1 MRKAIYHTIRGFG
14 YLPHCG
20 HHPGLE
26 ALLFF
31 LLMGGAAGAT
41 NGGWKGFLVGSSAMA
56 AVMVPL
62 AAIGAYER
70 SVRDEELTAKEL
82 AQQKKLTP

>member
-1 MRKAIYHTIRGFG
+1 MMKVIYQTIRGFG

-26 ALLFF
+26 VLLIF
-31 LLMGGAAGAT
+31 LLMGGAAGAI

-56 AVMVPL
+56 AVMGPL
-62 AAIGAYER
+62 AAIGAYDR
-70 SVRDEELTAKEL
+70 SVLDEELTTEEL
-82 AQQKKLTP
+82 SQQKD

>member
-1 MRKAIYHTIRGFG
+1 MKKTIRHTIRGFG

-26 ALLFF
+26 VLLIF

-56 AVMVPL
+56 AVMGPL
-62 AAIGAYER
+62 AAIGAYDR
-70 SVRDEELTAKEL
+70 SVLDEELTTEEL
-82 AQQKKLTP
+82 SQQKD

>member
-26 ALLFF
+26 VLLIF
-31 LLMGGAAGAT
+31 LLMGGAAGAI

-56 AVMVPL
+56 AAMGPL

-70 SVRDEELTAKEL
+70 SVLDEELTTKEL
-82 AQQKKLTP
+82 TQQKKLTP